1 MRVRGATLLALTACG
16 GGLQG
21 EWAGTRSCPAADQ
34 PMLLV
39 LDAVGDGFEGPGEV
53 NLGYS
58 SVGDQILR
66 FDLEITREKGDELAV
81 DLVGCTLDWGGQ
93 ENPEPCPALVL
104 SAPEPDL
111 LEGTMGG
118 CPVSLAR

>member
-1 MRVRGATLLALTACG
+1 MLLGLSACG

-21 EWAGTRSCPAADQ
+21 EWAGVRSCPTAEQ

-58 SVGDQILR
+58 SVGEQILR
-66 FDLEITREKGDELAV
+66 FDVEITRETGDELAV

-104 SAPEPDL
+104 REPEAGRL
-111 LEGTMGG
+111 VGTMGS
-118 CPVSLAR
+118 CPVTLER